1 MADDRSSRYRP
12 GPRLPRRFKLT
23 FINNCQVK
31 ANVEDH
37 VDNEV
42 IEMYFSSSLPI
53 PLNTLVPKD
62 NLCYYPAALCLYII
76 HPSIP

>member
-31 ANVEDH
+31 ANVEDR

-42 IEMYFSSSLPI
+42 IEMYFTSSLPI

-62 NLCYYPAALCLYII
+62 SLCYFIPQLCA
-76 HPSIP
+76 SI